1 MTATP
6 VASTTVR
13 HEHGERAPLR
23 PVQRVAAVAAYFGLV
38 YRRTWMGSV
47 FGRFVMPLLFLL
59 AMGVGLGSLVDD
71 ASGGV
76 EGVSY
81 LLFVAPAMI
90 AVQAMMTAVSESTYP
105 VYGLFTWNRMY
116 HSMLA
121 APLTV
126 VDLLLGHL
134 SVIALQGTIGASAF
148 VAVASLFGSF
158 TSWWAVLCV
167 PVGVLTCLAF
177 ATNLFAITSRASG
190 DGVFNL
196 VFRIVITPLMLFSGV
211 FFPVSSLPLPLELLA
226 WVTPLWHGVELSR
239 DAASGSL
246 DVMTPV
252 HVVVLLTFVVVGFV
266 LARRG
271 LTRRLVS

>member
-23 PVQRVAAVAAYFGLV
+23 PVERVAAVAAYFGLV

-47 FGRFVMPLLFLL
+47 FSRFVMPLLFLL

-121 APLTV
+121 TPLTV
-126 VDLLLGHL
+126 SDLLLGHL
-134 SVIALQGTIGASAF
+134 AVVAAQGGFAAAAF
-148 VAVASLFGSF
+148 VLVAALFGGF
-158 TSWWAVLCV
+158 TSWWVLLAV
-167 PVGVLTCLAF
+167 PIGVLVTLAF
-177 ATNLFAITSRASG
+177 AVPLFGVTARAKGESA
-190 DGVFNL
+190 FNIVYRL
-196 VFRIVITPLMLFSGV
+196 VITPLMLFSGV
-211 FFPVSSLPLPLELLA
+211 FFPVDRLPLVLEVLA
-226 WVTPLWHGVELSR
+226 WLTPLWHGVELCR
-239 DAASGSL
+239 AAAHGSFAPFDL
-246 DVMTPV
+246 V
-252 HVVVLLTFVVVGFV
+252 HLAVLLVVIAAGWVY
-266 LARRG
+266 ARAG
-271 LTRRLVS
+271 MTRRLVS